1 MVDKR
6 KVGWVLGGPLP
17 VVLACIVNVGL
28 AIKTAEPVLTAQPSA
43 KFADKP
49 AVQGRNHAATA
60 ATPP

>member
-1 MVDKR
+1 L
-6 KVGWVLGGPLP
+6 VLGGPVT
-17 VVLACIVNVGL
+17 VVLACIVIVTL
-28 AIKTAEPVLTAQPSA
+28 AVKTAEPVLTAQPSE